1 MQKGTVHAYSAHIC
15 QPPMR
20 CAAELS
26 RCGGLRTLFAA
37 AVLVATLVLPALSQ
51 AAECVGDCNDDGEVL
66 VNELI
71 IGVNIAL
78 GTDSIDSCP
87 IFDENQDGKVT
98 VNELI
103 KAVNYALEGCPGG
116 GEGLGERIFSI
127 RTDTVP
133 FSPSRCMLGSS
144 AVAGANVA
152 GGFSPGPL
160 VLVAGA
166 LDTNGVASLALAS
179 DAIFGVAAI
188 DGSIACYKFFAEGST
203 GEIHCNGGP
212 APNVVVTQESGADV
226 PPPVI
231 TIEDGEETGA
241 GAAVLELNMASVSIL
256 SGATVNDCAT
266 QSFGTPVAQALT
278 TATATGTKGEQTLSL
293 TGENFSCEAW
303 TTENGPGMLVM
314 AQVSVDPRAGGDTVA
329 VLRIADN

>member
-1 MQKGTVHAYSAHIC
+1 MQKGTVHANSAGIC
-15 QPPMR
+15 QPPVR
-20 CAAELS
+20 RSTELG

-37 AVLVATLVLPALSQ
+37 AVLLASLLLPALSQ
-51 AAECVGDCNDDGEVL
+51 AAECVGDCDGDDKVL

-78 GTDSIDSCP
+78 GTDSLDSCP
-87 IFDENQDGKVT
+87 VFDANQDGEVT
-98 VNELI
+98 VSELI

-116 GEGLGERIFSI
+116 EVGLGERIFSI
-127 RTDTVP
+127 LTTTTP
-133 FSPSRCMLGSS
+133 FSPSRSMLGSS
-144 AVAGANVA
+144 AVGGANVA

-166 LDTNGVASLALAS
+166 PGDDGVASLALAT
-179 DAIFGVAAI
+179 DAIFGMAAI
-188 DGSIACYKFFAEGST
+188 DGSVACYKFFAEGST
-203 GEIHCNGGP
+203 GSIDCDGGP
-212 APNVVVTQESGADV
+212 APNVVVSQDSGADV

-231 TIEDGEETGA
+231 TIEEGDPTGP
-241 GAAVLELNMASVSIL
+241 GAAVIQLNMASVSIL

-266 QSFGTPVAQALT
+266 QSFGTPVPQALT
-278 TATATGTKGEQTLSL
+278 TATATGIKGEQTLGL
-293 TGENFSCEAW
+293 TGENFSCEQW